1 MGVSGGVPA
10 SAGQRRLRFL
20 DQLRGPGTAYNVPF
34 AVRLVGGLRVEV
46 LTAALQ
52 DVVDRHPA
60 LRTQLVVE
68 DGELR
73 QRVLDGFTLGTRVV
87 DGAPTRDDLARQA
100 ARPFE
105 LIGGPLIRAMV
116 HRASPTEHV
125 LAVTLH
131 HAVTDGW
138 SEAMLFTELAECY
151 RARLRGVPPDL
162 PTSGDYRTYAAGE
175 ASRTAAGD
183 FGAGLAY
190 WEHHLAHPPAPPRWP
205 GTHEGDQPSD
215 AGAVLRFA
223 LPEDL
228 VTRLRAFALD
238 SGTSVFMAGLV
249 AFAVLVHR
257 YTGAEDLVVGVPM
270 ANRGDSRWSHT
281 YGLFVNTA
289 ALRVSLA
296 GAPTLRTVLR
306 RVRSAVLG
314 ALSFQDV
321 PFDHVVAR
329 VAPGRDPVRVM
340 CAMDQRAELCLPGVV
355 GEFLDLPAESVA
367 FDVLLSLLDHDDRIS
382 ARLEYR
388 TDLMDAGFAERVT
401 GSFTTLL
408 RALVSDPDQP
418 IATVDVQDGP
428 AREQWAR
435 FNDTGTPHVVEP
447 LHRAVERVAGR
458 TPDALAVVCGAVRWT
473 YRELDQASH
482 GYAALLRAAGVLPED
497 VVAVAAVHD
506 GDLPARLLGVLRAGA
521 AFLLLDPELPPARR
535 ALMVREA
542 GCRLV
547 LDTQQPPPAGRV
559 PRPRVEV
566 TGANAAYV
574 TFTSGS
580 TGTPK
585 GVLVTHGA
593 IGNTLAWFQRVYR
606 LGAAD
611 RVLWSTA
618 PGFDPSVW
626 QLFWPLVAGAAVVL
640 PDGPGRHRD
649 PAELVALVRAHG
661 VTVFDAVP
669 VMLDLLL
676 REPDWSACTS
686 LRLLV
691 SGGEALPVDLAERF
705 VELGDATLVNHY
717 GPAEA
722 AIEAVTTHF
731 EQGRHDGATVPIGRP
746 LDNMRA
752 HVLDAELMPVPP
764 GVVGELYLGGPGLA
778 RGYVNRPDLTAERFV
793 PDPFSRAAGARLYRT
808 GDLVRLVDGELHYL
822 GRVDRQLKLR
832 GHRVEPGEVEAVL
845 RGHPQVRAAV
855 VRPHTDA
862 AGHTVLVAYC
872 VTAAGTAGLREWCAR
887 ILPPAMCPSAVVPL
901 PALPLGA
908 NGKVDIAALPAP
920 IPSAAP
926 DAARR
931 PRTPAERLV
940 ARHWAHVL
948 GRDTAA
954 RDEDFFAVGGHSLLA
969 AALVMALRRESGG
982 HVPLRWVFDFPVLAD
997 LAAALDRAP
1006 GSPGMSGAPPEVPGA
1021 VTAGRIPG
1029 ENAPASPAQ
1038 EQLWFLDQLHPGRPV
1053 YHAGF
1058 AVELPGAVDDAVL
1071 TAAFGDVVRRHE
1083 ALRTRF
1089 PLHEGRPVARVGQS
1103 APELVVC
1110 RVHDVAEALR
1120 EHQRRPFDL
1129 ANGPLVR
1136 ACLLRSAGTTAVLAV
1151 SVHHIVFDE
1160 WSRTVFWRDLD
1171 LCYRARLHGQ
1181 TPALPELPVR
1191 PADVALWQ
1199 REHTE
1204 HGLEYWLGLL
1214 RDAPAVLDLPVD
1226 HPRPAERRCAGAVVT
1241 EVLPPA
1247 LRTAARDLGVAE
1259 GGATLFMVLLSA
1271 WSVVLARHAS
1281 SDDVLVGTVLGD
1293 RDRPELESL
1302 VGFYADT
1309 VVVRARLAGAPAF
1322 RTLLRQVRD
1331 GVLDAY
1337 AHRHVPFATVVER
1350 LRPHRTLSHPP
1361 LVQVLCELRTERPA
1375 ELAGMPAPDVPW
1387 DRGTAKFDLALSA
1400 VDTGQEVRLELEYD
1414 RDLFTADTA
1423 RRLLGGLRTAL
1434 TAAAAAPGTP
1444 VDVLPLLTA
1453 AEQRALVEAAAGR
1466 EQPAAEVAGVH
1477 ELFERQAR
1485 RTPDAVALVHG
1496 HDSLTYREVTV
1507 RANRLAHWLRAQG
1520 VGPGTV
1526 VALCCERGVPAYLAI
1541 LAVLKAGGGY
1551 LPLDPGHPAPR
1562 LSAQLAQARPVLV
1575 LVHDGPDGFARDH
1588 GAYEVADLLA
1598 LPGPADDPAPVVQGG
1613 DLACVLFTSG
1623 STGRPKGVAM
1633 SHGALVSLMA
1643 WNAVE
1648 HPVRAGGGV
1657 LQYNSLCWDLSLT
1670 ELFSAWQ
1677 GGGRVVALG
1686 ADRDRRDPQAV
1697 VDLLERHRV
1706 ERWEISPTGLLS
1718 VVDWLGRTGR
1728 RPGLRLR
1735 TLIIGGERLQLT
1747 AELRAWLAAL
1757 PEGCAVLNHYGP
1769 SEVNRC
1775 TEYRLTGAP
1784 AAWPALPPIGSP
1796 LPGTRVHILDPHGAP
1811 APVGVA
1817 GEVFVGGSM
1826 LARGYLHQPGETA
1839 RSFVPDPFRPG
1850 KRLYRTGDVARRRAD
1865 GAIEFLRRADT
1876 QVKLRGYRIELGE
1889 VETVLRDHPDV
1900 REAVVLVVGDG
1911 PRDARLVAYL
1921 RPEHEA
1927 VPTRVL
1933 RAYLAARLPAHMV
1946 PADYVTVAGIPQL
1959 ANGKIDRTALPAPAH
1974 GPSPVED
1981 FVAPSTPTEHGL
1993 AAIYTRT
2000 LGIARVGVRDDF
2012 FALGG
2017 HSLLAT
2023 VIVADVRAEF
2033 SRVVSV
2039 RDVFSLRT
2047 VAALAAAMDSGE
2059 VGAPLSDDPSVA
2071 RRRSGNRS

>member
-1 MGVSGGVPA
+1 MGTSGNAPA
-10 SAGQRRLRFL
+10 SAAQRRLRFL
-20 DQLRGPGTAYNVPF
+20 DQLRGPGAAYNVPF
-34 AVRLVGGLRVEV
+34 AVRLVGDLRVDV

-73 QRVLDGFTLGTRVV
+73 QRVPDGFTLGTRVV
-87 DGAPTRDDLARQA
+87 DGVPTHEDLARQA

-105 LIGGPLIRAMV
+105 LTGGPLIRATV

-151 RARLRGVPPDL
+151 RARLSGAPPDL

-190 WEHHLAHPPAPPRWP
+190 WEHHLSHPPAPPRWP
-205 GTHEGDQPSD
+205 GTHEGDQPSE
-215 AGAVLRFA
+215 AGAELRFA

-238 SGTSVFMAGLV
+238 SGTSVFMAGLA

-281 YGLFVNTA
+281 YGLFVNTT
-289 ALRVSLA
+289 ALRLSLA

-340 CAMDQRAELCLPGVV
+340 CAMAERAELSLPGVV

-367 FDVLLSLLDHDDRIS
+367 FDLLLSLLDHDDRIT

-435 FNDTGTPHVVEP
+435 FNDTDTPHVVEP
-447 LHRAVERVAGR
+447 LHRAVEQVADR
-458 TPDALAVVCGAVRWT
+458 TPEALAVVCGAERWT
-473 YRELDQASH
+473 YRELVQASH

-497 VVAVAAVHD
+497 VVAVVAVHD
-506 GDLPARLLGVLRAGA
+506 GHLPARLLGVLSAGA
-521 AFLLLDPELPPARR
+521 AFLLLDPELPEARR

-547 LDTQQPPPAGRV
+547 LDGQQPPAGRV
-559 PRPRVEV
+559 PHPRVEV
-566 TGANAAYV
+566 TLANAAYV

-585 GVLVTHGA
+585 GVVVSHGA
-593 IGNTLAWFQRVYR
+593 IGNTLAWFQRVYC
-606 LGAAD
+606 LGDAD

-626 QLFWPLVAGAAVVL
+626 QLFWPLVVGAAVVL
-640 PDGPGRHRD
+640 PGGPGRHRD
-649 PAELVALVRAHG
+649 PAGLVALVRVHG
-661 VTVFDAVP
+661 VSVFDVVP
-669 VMLDLLL
+669 GMLDMLL
-676 REPDWSACTS
+676 REPDWGACRS
-686 LRLLV
+686 LRLVV
-691 SGGEALPVDLAERF
+691 SGGEVLPVGLAVRF

-731 EQGRHDGATVPIGRP
+731 ERGRHDGATVPIGRP

-793 PDPFSRAAGARLYRT
+793 PDPFGRAAGARLYRT
-808 GDLVRLVDGELHYL
+808 GDLVRLVDGELYYL

-855 VRPHTDA
+855 VRPYTDA

-872 VTAAGTAGLREWCAR
+872 VTAAGIAGLREWCAR
-887 ILPPAMCPSAVVPL
+887 VLPPAMCPSVVLPL

-908 NGKVDIAALPAP
+908 NGKVDLAALPAP
-920 IPSAAP
+920 GRSAVP

-940 ARHWAHVL
+940 ARHWAGVL
-948 GRDTAA
+948 GRDSAA

-969 AALVMALRRESGG
+969 AALVMALRREWGG

-1006 GSPGMSGAPPEVPGA
+1006 GSPGVSGAPPGAPGA
-1021 VTAGRIPG
+1021 VTAGRVPG
-1029 ENAPASPAQ
+1029 EEAPASPAQ

-1089 PLHEGRPVARVGQS
+1089 PLHEGRPVARWGSV
-1103 APELVVC
+1103 PELVVC
-1110 RVHDVAEALR
+1110 RVDDVAEALR

-1160 WSRTVFWRDLD
+1160 WSRTVFWCDFD

-1181 TPALPELPVR
+1181 
-1191 PADVALWQ
+1191 
-1199 REHTE
+1199 
-1204 HGLEYWLGLL
+1204 
-1214 RDAPAVLDLPVD
+1214 
-1226 HPRPAERRCAGAVVT
+1226 
-1241 EVLPPA
+1241 
-1247 LRTAARDLGVAE
+1247 
-1259 GGATLFMVLLSA
+1259 
-1271 WSVVLARHAS
+1271 AS
-1281 SDDVLVGTVLGD
+1281 
-1293 RDRPELESL
+1293 
-1302 VGFYADT
+1302 
-1309 VVVRARLAGAPAF
+1309 
-1322 RTLLRQVRD
+1322 
-1331 GVLDAY
+1331 
-1337 AHRHVPFATVVER
+1337 
-1350 LRPHRTLSHPP
+1350 
-1361 LVQVLCELRTERPA
+1361 
-1375 ELAGMPAPDVPW
+1375 
-1387 DRGTAKFDLALSA
+1387 
-1400 VDTGQEVRLELEYD
+1400 
-1414 RDLFTADTA
+1414 
-1423 RRLLGGLRTAL
+1423 
-1434 TAAAAAPGTP
+1434 
-1444 VDVLPLLTA
+1444 
-1453 AEQRALVEAAAGR
+1453 
-1466 EQPAAEVAGVH
+1466 
-1477 ELFERQAR
+1477 
-1485 RTPDAVALVHG
+1485 
-1496 HDSLTYREVTV
+1496 
-1507 RANRLAHWLRAQG
+1507 
-1520 VGPGTV
+1520 
-1526 VALCCERGVPAYLAI
+1526 
-1541 LAVLKAGGGY
+1541 
-1551 LPLDPGHPAPR
+1551 
-1562 LSAQLAQARPVLV
+1562 
-1575 LVHDGPDGFARDH
+1575 
-1588 GAYEVADLLA
+1588 
-1598 LPGPADDPAPVVQGG
+1598 
-1613 DLACVLFTSG
+1613 
-1623 STGRPKGVAM
+1623 
-1633 SHGALVSLMA
+1633 
-1643 WNAVE
+1643 
-1648 HPVRAGGGV
+1648 
-1657 LQYNSLCWDLSLT
+1657 
-1670 ELFSAWQ
+1670 
-1677 GGGRVVALG
+1677 
-1686 ADRDRRDPQAV
+1686 
-1697 VDLLERHRV
+1697 
-1706 ERWEISPTGLLS
+1706 
-1718 VVDWLGRTGR
+1718 
-1728 RPGLRLR
+1728 
-1735 TLIIGGERLQLT
+1735 
-1747 AELRAWLAAL
+1747 
-1757 PEGCAVLNHYGP
+1757 
-1769 SEVNRC
+1769 
-1775 TEYRLTGAP
+1775 
-1784 AAWPALPPIGSP
+1784 
-1796 LPGTRVHILDPHGAP
+1796 
-1811 APVGVA
+1811 
-1817 GEVFVGGSM
+1817 
-1826 LARGYLHQPGETA
+1826 
-1839 RSFVPDPFRPG
+1839 
-1850 KRLYRTGDVARRRAD
+1850 
-1865 GAIEFLRRADT
+1865 
-1876 QVKLRGYRIELGE
+1876 
-1889 VETVLRDHPDV
+1889 
-1900 REAVVLVVGDG
+1900 
-1911 PRDARLVAYL
+1911 
-1921 RPEHEA
+1921 
-1927 VPTRVL
+1927 
-1933 RAYLAARLPAHMV
+1933 
-1946 PADYVTVAGIPQL
+1946 
-1959 ANGKIDRTALPAPAH
+1959 
-1974 GPSPVED
+1974 
-1981 FVAPSTPTEHGL
+1981 
-1993 AAIYTRT
+1993 
-2000 LGIARVGVRDDF
+2000 
-2012 FALGG
+2012 
-2017 HSLLAT
+2017 
-2023 VIVADVRAEF
+2023 
-2033 SRVVSV
+2033 
-2039 RDVFSLRT
+2039 
-2047 VAALAAAMDSGE
+2047 
-2059 VGAPLSDDPSVA
+2059 
-2071 RRRSGNRS
+2071 

>member
-1 MGVSGGVPA
+1 MGTSGDAPA
-10 SAGQRRLRFL
+10 SAAQRRLRFL
-20 DQLRGPGTAYNVPF
+20 DQLRGPGAAYNVPF
-34 AVRLVGGLRVEV
+34 AVRLAGDLRVDV

-68 DGELR
+68 GGELR
-73 QRVLDGFTLGTRVV
+73 QRIPDGFTLGTRVV
-87 DGAPTRDDLARQA
+87 NGAPTREELARQA
-100 ARPFE
+100 ARPFRLTGE
-105 LIGGPLIRAMV
+105 PLIRATV
-116 HRASPTEHV
+116 HRASPTDHV

-151 RARLRGVPPDL
+151 RARLSGTPPDL
-162 PTSGDYRTYAAGE
+162 PTSGDYRTYAAEE

-183 FGAGLAY
+183 FGAGLAH

-205 GTHEGDQPSD
+205 GTHEGEQLSD
-215 AGAVLRFA
+215 AGAVLPFA

-238 SGTSVFMAGLV
+238 SGTSVFMAGLA

-270 ANRGDSRWSHT
+270 ANRGNSRWSHT
-281 YGLFVNTA
+281 YGLFVNTT

-329 VAPGRDPVRVM
+329 VAPGRDPVRMM
-340 CAMDQRAELCLPGVV
+340 CTMAQRAELSLPGVT

-367 FDVLLSLLDHDDRIS
+367 FDLLLSLLDHDDRIS

-388 TDLMDAGFAERVT
+388 TDVMDTGFAERVT

-418 IATVDVQDGP
+418 IATVDVQDSP

-435 FNDTGTPHVVEP
+435 FNDTEIPHAVEP
-447 LHRAVERVAGR
+447 LHRAVERVADR
-458 TPDALAVVCGAVRWT
+458 TPEALAVIRGAERWT
-473 YRELDQASH
+473 YRELDQASNR
-482 GYAALLRAAGVLPED
+482 YAALLRAAGVLPED

-506 GDLPARLLGVLRAGA
+506 VELPARLLGVLRAGA
-521 AFLLLDPELPPARR
+521 AFLLLDPELPEARR

-547 LDTQQPPPAGRV
+547 LDGQQPPAGPV
-559 PRPRVEV
+559 PRPQAEA

-606 LGAAD
+606 LGDTD

-626 QLFWPLVAGAAVVL
+626 QLFWPLVAGATVVL

-649 PAELVALVRAHG
+649 PAELVALVRTHD
-661 VTVFDAVP
+661 VTVFDVVP

-676 REPDWSACTS
+676 RQPDWSACTS

-691 SGGEALPVDLAERF
+691 SGGEALPVRLAERF
-705 VELGDATLVNHY
+705 AELGNATLVNHY

-722 AIEAVTTHF
+722 AVEAVTTHF

-752 HVLDAELMPVPP
+752 HVLDTELMPVPP
-764 GVVGELYLGGPGLA
+764 GVAGELYLSGPGLA

-822 GRVDRQLKLR
+822 GRADRQLKLR

-845 RGHPQVRAAV
+845 LRHPQVQAAV
-855 VRPHTDA
+855 VHPHTDP

-872 VTAAGTAGLREWCAR
+872 VTAGGTTDLREWCAR
-887 ILPPAMCPSAVVPL
+887 TLPPAMCPSTVIPL

-908 NGKVDIAALPAP
+908 NGKVDLAALPAP
-920 IPSAAP
+920 RQSTAAP

-940 ARHWAHVL
+940 ARHWADVL

-982 HVPLRWVFDFPVLAD
+982 QVLLRWVFDFPVLAD
-997 LAAALDRAP
+997 LAAALDRASGPP
-1006 GSPGMSGAPPEVPGA
+1006 GTSAAPPEAPGA
-1021 VTAGRIPG
+1021 ITTGRIAG
-1029 ENAPASPAQ
+1029 EKVPASPAQ
-1038 EQLWFLDQLHPGRPV
+1038 EQLWFLDQLHPGRSV
-1053 YHAGF
+1053 YNAGF
-1058 AVELPGAVDDAVL
+1058 AVELPGAVDDAAM
-1071 TAAFGDVVRRHE
+1071 TAAFGDVVRQHE

-1089 PLHEGRPVARVGQS
+1089 PLHEGRPVARPGES
-1103 APELVVC
+1103 APELLVRQVD
-1110 RVHDVAEALR
+1110 DVAEALR
-1120 EHQRRPFDL
+1120 EHQTHPFDL
-1129 ANGPLVR
+1129 ASGPLVR
-1136 ACLLRSAGTTAVLAV
+1136 ACLLRSSGTTAVLAV

-1160 WSRTVFWRDLD
+1160 WSRTVFWHDLD
-1171 LCYRARLHGQ
+1171 LCYRARLHGK
-1181 TPALPELPVR
+1181 TPDLPELPVR

-1241 EVLPPA
+1241 ETLPPA

-1281 SDDVLVGTVLGD
+1281 SDDVLIGTVLGD
-1293 RDRPELESL
+1293 RDRPELEPL

-1331 GVLDAY
+1331 GVLNAY
-1337 AHRHVPFATVVER
+1337 EHRHVPFATVVER
-1350 LRPHRTLSHPP
+1350 LRPQRTLSHPP

-1423 RRLLGGLRTAL
+1423 RRLLSQLRTAL

-1444 VDVLPLLTA
+1444 VDALPLLTA
-1453 AEQRALVEAAAGR
+1453 AEQRALIEAAAGR
-1466 EQPAAEVAGVH
+1466 EQPAAQVAGVH

-1496 HDSLTYREVTV
+1496 HDSLTYREMTV

-1526 VALCCERGVPAYLAI
+1526 VALCCERGVPTYLAI

-1562 LSAQLAQARPVLV
+1562 LSAQLAQARPTLV
-1575 LVHDGPDGFARDH
+1575 LVHGGPDGFARDH
-1588 GAYEVADLLA
+1588 RTYEVADLLA
-1598 LPGPADDPAPVVQGG
+1598 LPGPTDDPEPVVQGG

-1648 HPVRAGGGV
+1648 HPVRPGGGV
-1657 LQYNSLCWDLSLT
+1657 LQYNSLCWDVSLT

-1718 VVDWLGRTGR
+1718 VVDWLGRTGQ
-1728 RPGLRLR
+1728 RPELRLR
-1735 TLIIGGERLQLT
+1735 TLMIAGERLQLT

-1775 TEYRLTGAP
+1775 TEYRLTGDP
-1784 AAWPALPPIGSP
+1784 ATWPALPPIGSP
-1796 LPGTRVHILDPHGAP
+1796 LPDTRVHILDRHGVP
-1811 APVGVA
+1811 VPVGVA
-1817 GEVFVGGSM
+1817 GEVFVGGRM
-1826 LARGYLHQPGETA
+1826 LARGYLHQPEETA
-1839 RSFVPDPFRPG
+1839 QSFVPDPFRPG
-1850 KRLYRTGDVARRRAD
+1850 KRLYRTGDVARHRAD
-1865 GAIEFLRRADT
+1865 GAIEFLRRVDT

-1889 VETVLRDHPDV
+1889 VETALRDHPDV

-1921 RPEHEA
+1921 RPEHETA
-1927 VPTRVL
+1927 QPQVL

-1946 PADYVTVAGIPQL
+1946 PADYVAVAGIPQL
-1959 ANGKIDRTALPAPAH
+1959 ANGKVDRPALPVPAH
-1974 GPSPVED
+1974 GPSPAED

-1993 AAIYTRT
+1993 ATIYART
-2000 LGIARVGVRDDF
+2000 LGTARVGARDDF

-2023 VIVADVRAEF
+2023 VIVADVRAEL

-2039 RDVFSLRT
+2039 RDVFTLRT

-2059 VGAPLSDDPSVA
+2059 VGAPLPDEPSVA
-2071 RRRSGNRS
+2071 RRRSGKRS